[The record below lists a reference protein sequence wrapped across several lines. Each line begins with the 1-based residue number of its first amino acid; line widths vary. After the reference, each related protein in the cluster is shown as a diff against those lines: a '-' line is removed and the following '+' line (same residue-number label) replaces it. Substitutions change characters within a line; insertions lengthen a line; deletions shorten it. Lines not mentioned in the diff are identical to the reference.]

1 MDYYVVRFGTETF
14 KMITEIF
21 KIGADWC
28 LPCKQMDK
36 ELKDFALVPV
46 KYFDADDNTNLC
58 DKYNIKNLPTLL
70 FMSGEDVVYRHTGFM
85 TRKQIETKIQELN
98 EAN

>member
-1 MDYYVVRFGTETF
+1 
-14 KMITEIF
+14 MITEIF

-58 DKYNIKNLPTLL
+58 DKYNIKNSSLY
-70 FMSGEDVVYRHTGFM
+70 EW
-85 TRKQIETKIQELN
+85 
-98 EAN
+98 